1 MGGVE
6 LQVDLVVDGGHGL
19 RVLVV
24 VLVHLREDT
33 SSRRVAKERR
43 WRGFAVLDR
52 WPGVGA
58 VLGRREEVTEGWV

>member
-43 WRGFAVLDR
+43 RRGFAVLDR
-52 WPGVGA
+52 WPGRWGCLRA
-58 VLGRREEVTEGWV
+58 P